1 MNKQD
6 ILQYFDTYYRD
17 RYKAYSPSIKSEN
30 DNYFLMAKGDKEKNL
45 IIFASPDFNNKF
57 EGEDLEEKIADEDK
71 FIVKKCYL
79 NHHNLSLLRK
89 IFPYL
94 NPSFCG
100 LQPSFGTGDRL
111 GIATPAHLQAFTG
124 KDIFPILAQQS
135 VREMSRTERNWQKV
149 LDDAIWGCFEAGYE
163 GPFGADA
170 DHVKNIKELKKA
182 ADCGFTMFTLDPS
195 DFISN
200 DIEELNDQELNQFYN
215 KIPKNEEIEKLY
227 LNKKFKIGE
236 QELIFDEKSLRKI
249 ILTYLEALN
258 HVVKCYEFLK
268 DYKKNDFDLEISV
281 DETPTVTSP
290 LAHLLIVLELHRKG
304 VDFQNLALHFLGDW
318 QKGIEY
324 IGNIEEFAREF
335 SLHTAIAKNIGG
347 YKLSLHTGSDKFSVY
362 PIFSQETDGLC
373 HIKTAG
379 TSWLEE
385 VKVVAMKDPALYRE
399 IHRFALENFAKDRAT
414 YNLTTDLSRIP
425 DIDTIADNELVNLFK
440 QNDSRQLI
448 HITYGSILKAKDDEE
463 KYIFKDR
470 IYRILFKYEEDH
482 YRELSNHIRRHLEFL
497 DNKLVNSSR
506 GE

>member
-6 ILQYFDTYYRD
+6 VLQLFDKHYGD
-17 RYKAYSPSIKSEN
+17 RYKVYLPSIKSEKN
-30 DNYFLMAKGDKEKNL
+30 NYFFMVEDNH
-45 IIFASPDFNNKF
+45 NKYLVVVGTREICKDF
-57 EGEDLEEKIADEDK
+57 EGYNLEEIEIDK
-71 FIVKKCYL
+71 NGLFLKVCYI
-79 NHHNLSLLRK
+79 NHHNLSLLRET
-89 IFPYL
+89 FPLL

-100 LQPSFGTGDRL
+100 LRASFGTGDRL
-111 GIATPAHLQAFTG
+111 GIATPAHIQAFAG

-135 VREMSRTERNWQKV
+135 VREMSRTGRNWQKV
-149 LDDAIWGCFEAGYE
+149 LDNTIWGCFEAGYE

-170 DHVKNIKELKKA
+170 DHVKDIKELKEA

-195 DFISN
+195 DFISK
-200 DIEELNDQELNQFYN
+200 DIEELNEQELNQLYN
-215 KIPKNEEIEKLY
+215 KIPKNKEIEKLY
-227 LNKKFKIGE
+227 LNEKFKVGE

-249 ILTYLEALN
+249 MLTYSEALN
-258 HVVKCYEFLK
+258 HVVECYEFLK
-268 DYKKNDFDLEISV
+268 DYKKEKFDLEISV

-290 LAHLLIVLELHRKG
+290 LAHLFIVLELQRRG
-304 VDFQNLALHFLGDW
+304 VDLQNLALHFLGDW

-324 IGNIEEFAREF
+324 IGDVKQFAREF
-335 SLHTAIAKNIGG
+335 SLHAAIAKNIRG

-399 IHRFALENFAKDRAT
+399 IHRFALENFAKDRAS

-425 DIDTIADNELVNLFK
+425 DIDTISDDELINLFK

-448 HITYGSILKAKDDEE
+448 HITYGSILRAKNNEG

-470 IYRILFKYEEDH
+470 IYKILFEYEEDH
-482 YRELSNHIRRHLEFL
+482 YRELSNHIRRHLEL
-497 DNKLVNSSR
+497 LIK
-506 GE
+506 

>member
-1 MNKQD
+1 MV
-6 ILQYFDTYYRD
+6 
-17 RYKAYSPSIKSEN
+17 E
-30 DNYFLMAKGDKEKNL
+30 
-45 IIFASPDFNNKF
+45 KF
-57 EGEDLEEKIADEDK
+57 EGPASEEKKIGKEELVVR
-71 FIVKKCYL
+71 ICSQ
-79 NHHNLSLLRK
+79 NHHNLSVLSE
-89 IFPYL
+89 IFPHL

-100 LQPSFGTGDRL
+100 LRASFGTGDRL
-111 GIATPAHLQAFTG
+111 GIATPAHLQAFKG
-124 KDIFPILAQQS
+124 KNIFPVLAQQS
-135 VREMSRTERNWQKV
+135 VREMARTERNWQKV

-170 DHVKNIKELKKA
+170 DHVKRIKELKEA

-195 DFISN
+195 DFISK
-200 DIEELNDQELNQFYN
+200 DIEELNEQELNQLYN
-215 KIPKNEEIEKLY
+215 KIPKNKEIENSY
-227 LNKKFKIGE
+227 LNKKFKVGE

-249 ILTYLEALN
+249 ILTYSEALD
-258 HVVKCYEFLK
+258 HVVECYEFLK
-268 DYKKNDFDLEISV
+268 DYKKGKFDLEISV

-290 LAHLLIVLELHRKG
+290 LAHLFIVLELQRRG

-324 IGNIEEFAREF
+324 IGDVKQFAREF
-335 SLHTAIAKNIGG
+335 SLHAAIAKNIGG

-399 IHRFALENFAKDRAT
+399 IHRFALKNFAKDRAS

-425 DIDTIADNELVNLFK
+425 DIDTISNNELINLFK

-448 HITYGSILKAKDDEE
+448 HITYGSILRAKDDEG

-470 IYRILFKYEEDH
+470 IYQVLFHFEEDH
-482 YRELSNHIRRHLEFL
+482 YRELSNHIKRHLEL
-497 DNKLVNSSR
+497 LIR
-506 GE
+506 